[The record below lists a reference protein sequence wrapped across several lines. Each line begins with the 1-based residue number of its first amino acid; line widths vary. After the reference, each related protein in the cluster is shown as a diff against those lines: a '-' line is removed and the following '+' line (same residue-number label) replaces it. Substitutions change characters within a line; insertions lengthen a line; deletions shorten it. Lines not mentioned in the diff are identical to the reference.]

1 MQGGAPG
8 ELRPDLSCERFTLFV
23 RELGVHKLSGVHNV
37 RGHLLG
43 HRLHKCGEHHIWNRG
58 GGACASKLLEVVES
72 SSSCIMGGAPASS
85 SSDPDITSS
94 ADAGILCR
102 PLHPVPSSLL
112 EHFAA

>member
-58 GGACASKLLEVVES
+58 GGACASKLLEAAQ
-72 SSSCIMGGAPASS
+72 M
-85 SSDPDITSS
+85 
-94 ADAGILCR
+94 LLLLLLLLLYCR
-102 PLHPVPSSLL
+102 QKRQRH
-112 EHFAA
+112 